1 MMTSSEER
9 PDSECHDLI
18 DDSISEIQENY
29 QRGIPKIFL
38 QEQRNISQEP
48 RIVVKKL
55 KEMNS
60 EITITERR
68 IPNMIL

>member
-48 RIVVKKL
+48 RIGVKKI

-60 EITITERR
+60 EITSQKGE
-68 IPNMIL
+68 